1 MWSRGIVGSI
11 LCLIGAVFF
20 LQGVGAIHGSG
31 MSGHGQYAILGAI
44 VFVIGAALVV
54 WAGRIW
60 RARGG
65 QSNVNG

>member
-1 MWSRGIVGSI
+1 
-11 LCLIGAVFF
+11 
-20 LQGVGAIHGSG
+20 